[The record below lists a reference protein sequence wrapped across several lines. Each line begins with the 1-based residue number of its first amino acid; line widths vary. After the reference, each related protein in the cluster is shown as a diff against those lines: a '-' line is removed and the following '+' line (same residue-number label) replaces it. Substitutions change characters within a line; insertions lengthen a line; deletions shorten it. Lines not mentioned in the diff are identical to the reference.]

1 MRTVYAVAALA
12 LAISPSIASAQV
24 HLGKA
29 FAIDGDTIRLGEDRI
44 RLVGIDAPE
53 ASQSCERGGAEWQC
67 GAEATALLQALLA
80 RGQIECKQIGRDIYQ
95 RALASCRVGR
105 IDLAEAIV
113 GSGLAIVT
121 DENAETLLA
130 LQSEARS
137 AGRGMWAGTF
147 QNPADFRAVNPLLYQ
162 APPPAPSVRRDYTA
176 RANPTVFFRNCREA
190 RAAGAAPIYRGQPGY
205 RPEMDGDND
214 GIACEP
220 YRGR

>member
-1 MRTVYAVAALA
+1 MRPVYAVAALA
-12 LAISPSIASAQV
+12 LASSSSIASAQL
-24 HLGKA
+24 HLGQTLA
-29 FAIDGDTIRLGEDRI
+29 VDGDTIRLGEDRV
-44 RLVGIDAPE
+44 RLLGIDAPE
-53 ASQSCERGGAEWQC
+53 ASQSCERGGAEWEC
-67 GAEATALLQALLA
+67 GAEATALLQALLD
-80 RGQIECKQIGRDIYQ
+80 RGQIECKQVGRDVYQ

-121 DENAETLLA
+121 DEDAEMLLA

-147 QNPADFRAVNPLLYQ
+147 QTPADFRAANPTSFE
-162 APPPAPSVRRDYTA
+162 PSPPAPSVRPEYTV

-205 RPEMDGDND
+205 RSEMDGDND